1 MYKVK
6 EEMLKKYEG
15 FFQRPHGEWDFGNKI
30 LYRMCEEYPAHTDV
44 NVAVG
49 KIWLIGRSYAAAIER
64 GSKREH
70 TEGDFYFDTV
80 KNLFENDGEALDEE
94 IAALRNVA
102 LNDETARETVRLH
115 KWWQDRMGKITGDKK
130 RSLTSK
136 YLHFHLRDIV
146 YIYDSRAA
154 AGIGALVTRQRG
166 TETPHDADAVYAD
179 FVGRVRTLAKAIET
193 AFGVTLTPREMD
205 EFLLY
210 VEEENRKAKQK

>member
-64 GSKREH
+64 GRKREH
-70 TEGDFYFDTV
+70 SEEDFYFTSV
-80 KNLFENDGEALDEE
+80 AKLFEKYGEELDGR
-94 IAALRNVA
+94 IAALQSAA
-102 LNDETARETVRLH
+102 LNDEAARETVRLH
-115 KWWQDRMGKITGDKK
+115 KWWQDCIREITEDEK
-130 RSLTSK
+130 RSLVSK